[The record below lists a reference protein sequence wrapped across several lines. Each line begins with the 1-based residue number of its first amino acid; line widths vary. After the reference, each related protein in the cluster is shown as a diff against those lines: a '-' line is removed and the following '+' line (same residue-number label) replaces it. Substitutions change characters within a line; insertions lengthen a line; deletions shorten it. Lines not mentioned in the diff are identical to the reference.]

1 MGILDKAKD
10 TLSKATESARDKLD
24 DVIDRRKADE
34 LLDAL
39 GRVVYRQRTG
49 RGSAEDEADIARL
62 VAELQALEAE
72 GTEIDDTEVP
82 EQ

>member
-10 TLSKATESARDKLD
+10 TISKATESAKDKID
-24 DVIDRRKADE
+24 DVIDRRKADD
-34 LLDAL
+34 LLDEI
-39 GRVVYRQRTG
+39 GRIVYRQHTG